1 MKCPKCGFEQA
12 NQHTECIRCGIIFEK
27 YRRFQSFTSNSN
39 ILPLENTGKPAETE
53 KPVKKLL
60 LYVEPGINPIYFGGR
75 ILIFLLFF
83 IWGWKFILT
92 PMESNYTGNSFWHL
106 VNLPFHEAGHIV
118 FRPFGEFITS
128 LGGSLG
134 QLLMPL
140 ICFFVFILKS
150 KDTFAASI
158 ALWWFGEN
166 FMDLAPYINDAR
178 ELKLML
184 LGGNTGR
191 TSPYGF
197 HDWEYILT
205 ESGWLHYD
213 HALAHFAYN
222 LGTVLMLIS
231 FIWGGYLLF
240 KQYRNLD
247 LPE

>member
-1 MKCPKCGFEQA
+1 MKCPKCRFEQA
-12 NQHTECIRCGIIFEK
+12 DQHTECIRCGIVFEK
-27 YRRFQSFTSNSN
+27 YRRFQNSTSNSN
-39 ILPLENTGKPAETE
+39 ILPLKDNKKAVTVENPL
-53 KPVKKLL
+53 KKFL
-60 LYVEPGINPIYFGGR
+60 LYVEPAVDPIYFGVR
-75 ILIFLLFF
+75 ILIFLLFL

-150 KDTFAASI
+150 KDPFAASI

-178 ELKLML
+178 ELELML
-184 LGGNTGR
+184 LGGNTGH

-231 FIWGGYLLF
+231 FIWGGYLLL

-247 LPE
+247 LKN

>member
-1 MKCPKCGFEQA
+1 MNCPKCDFEQTDQ
-12 NQHTECIRCGIIFEK
+12 NTECIRCGIVFEK
-27 YRRFQSFTSNSN
+27 YRKLQSSTSNSN
-39 ILPLENTGKPAETE
+39 ILLLQNTGN
-53 KPVKKLL
+53 PVKKLL
-60 LYVEPGINPIYFGGR
+60 FYVEPEINPIYFGGR

-83 IWGWKFILT
+83 IWGWKFILA

-128 LGGSLG
+128 LGGTLG

-178 ELKLML
+178 ELELML
-184 LGGNTGR
+184 LGGNTGH

-222 LGTVLMLIS
+222 LGAVLMLIS
-231 FIWGGYLLF
+231 FIWGGCLLL

-247 LPE
+247 LKS